1 MTRKTRIRLR
11 KLCWKGIK
19 LFKRSKG
26 MKKNLSPGVKK
37 ISVPFPDL
45 LNCLPSYLSLS
56 NVSEKQKVYTNL
68 FFFFLACLMAC
79 RILVP
84 QAGTE
89 PVPLMLEAQSHHCGK
104 CEKDTTREAL
114 TLDLLVCQQCL
125 LSTPFVKHDAKLCRC
140 NSEQDK
146 ASPYSPGTYSLI
158 DTTKSTEG
166 R

>member
-19 LFKRSKG
+19 LFKWSKG

-68 FFFFLACLMAC
+68 FFFFFGMSHGMQDLSSPSRDRTCAPYVGGTVSPLWEVWEGHHQGSAHTGSSCLSAMFVEHSLC
-79 RILVP
+79 
-84 QAGTE
+84 QAWCQALQMQQWTR
-89 PVPLMLEAQSHHCGK
+89 QS
-104 CEKDTTREAL
+104 
-114 TLDLLVCQQCL
+114 QSL
-125 LSTPFVKHDAKLCRC
+125 LSRDL
-140 NSEQDK
+140 
-146 ASPYSPGTYSLI
+146 
-158 DTTKSTEG
+158 
-166 R
+166 